1 VDLPANRPG
10 ANLAQRLLG
19 AGSPDAVALLGTR
32 GATTFAAL
40 GDLVERLAGTLTA
53 AGVVRGDRVAILS
66 PNDEAFVVAYLATL
80 RLGAVA
86 VALNPL
92 APTDELRRELEVV
105 SPKLGLAPAS
115 TRGALESAGASVL
128 LVDLDRPGD
137 DRAPLAPSD
146 PDDPAVLLFTS
157 GTAGAPKAAVLTHGN
172 LATNITQV
180 LEHPGLRILREDVM
194 LGSLPFHHVFGLNVV
209 LGVSLAAGATVALES
224 RFDASEAAAIV
235 EQHRV
240 TVLAGVPTMYSQWLA
255 LDVPK
260 AAFESV
266 RLAVSGAA
274 PLPPEVGAA
283 FHERFGVV
291 VHQGYGLTEAAPIVT
306 TTALRGAEP
315 RPGSIGPP
323 LPGVEV
329 RIVDGDGADVLDGD
343 PGELWVRG
351 PNVFPGYWEDD
362 EATAQVLTSD
372 GWLRTGDIAVVEE
385 HGDLRLVDR
394 AKDLVIVSG
403 FNVYPVEVEEVLR
416 AQPGVLDAAVV
427 GEPSPRTG
435 EAVVAYV
442 VARSGETLDPVA
454 LAERCGQALARYKCP
469 SRIELVDELPRSV
482 AGKLLRR
489 ELRPSAT
496 RKPT

>member
-1 VDLPANRPG
+1 M
-10 ANLAQRLLG
+10 NLGEVLLG
-19 AGSPDAVALLGTR
+19 AGAPEAVALLGER
-32 GATTFAAL
+32 GATTYAELEVAVARCAGAL
-40 GDLVERLAGTLTA
+40 VADGVEP
-53 AGVVRGDRVAILS
+53 GDRVAILS
-66 PNDEAFVVAYLATL
+66 PNTEAFVVAYLATL
-80 RLGAVA
+80 HVGAVA
-86 VALNPL
+86 VPLNPS
-92 APTDELRRELEVV
+92 APTEELTRELAAVT
-105 SPKLGLAPAS
+105 PRLGLAVGRSVADLQ
-115 TRGALESAGASVL
+115 AAGATVMSIDLEQLGTESVA
-128 LVDLDRPGD
+128 RTE
-137 DRAPLAPSD
+137 RD
-146 PDDPAVLLFTS
+146 PDDAAVLLFTS
-157 GTAGAPKAAVLTHGN
+157 GTAGAPKAAVLTHAN
-172 LATNITQV
+172 LAANIAQV
-180 LEHPGLRILREDVM
+180 LDHPGLRILRDDVM

-224 RFDASEAAAIV
+224 RFDAGEAAEIV
-235 EQHRV
+235 GRHGV

-255 LDVPK
+255 LDV
-260 AAFESV
+260 ATETFASV

-306 TTALRGAEP
+306 TTALGGNAP

-351 PNVFPGYWEDD
+351 PNVFPGYWHDD
-362 EATAQVLTSD
+362 EASARVLTPD
-372 GWLRTGDIAVVEE
+372 GWLRTGDVAVVEE

-394 AKDLVIVSG
+394 AKDLIIVSG
-403 FNVYPVEVEEVLR
+403 FNVYPVEVEDALR
-416 AQPGVLDAAVV
+416 GQAGVLDAAVV

-435 EAVVAYV
+435 EAVVAFV
-442 VARSGETLDPVA
+442 VAAPGTPLDVAALGEQCA
-454 LAERCGQALARYKCP
+454 RALARYKCP
-469 SRIELVDELPRSV
+469 SRIEVVDELPRSV

-496 RKPT
+496 RNPA